1 MSNQKNNDNKSN
13 KKQNTKN
20 MKINEW
26 PRHGIQ
32 ALWAFITN
40 SHVTGFVTGKIYTG
54 KLKNACVPGLNCY
67 SCPGAVGACPIGSL
81 QAVIGSWNFKMAYY
95 VVGFLIFIG
104 AMVGRLICP
113 AGTLEGGLPLV
124 LLNKSMRSALGWLY
138 IWKNA
143 ILVITIILSILIY
156 RPFCKYICPLGA
168 LYSVFNPI
176 SLYKYR
182 VDKDKCIKCGKCAK
196 ACQMIVDPVENSNSP
211 ECIRCGRCKKVCPTD
226 AIQCGIRRTPD
237 RL

>member
-1 MSNQKNNDNKSN
+1 MSNQKNSDNKSN

-67 SCPGAVGACPIGSL
+67 SCPGAVGAYPIGSL